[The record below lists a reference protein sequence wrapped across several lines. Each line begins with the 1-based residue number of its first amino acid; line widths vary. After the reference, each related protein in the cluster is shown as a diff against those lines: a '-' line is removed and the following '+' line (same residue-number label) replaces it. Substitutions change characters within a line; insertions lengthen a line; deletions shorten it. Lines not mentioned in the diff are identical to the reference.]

1 MVKKLPSLIV
11 LFLMISIQIFAQ
23 NIRGVVVSAADGEP
37 MPGVSV
43 VVKGTSSG
51 TATDTKGAYSLKV
64 SPNST
69 LIFSYIGFTN
79 QEVAVGNRT
88 LVDVVM
94 QTDESVLNELV
105 VTGFGISRE
114 QKALGY
120 ATSTIAAK
128 DLTNVANTNVA
139 NALYGKAAGVRIA
152 AAPGGS
158 TSATNIVIRGVNSI
172 TGRSQPLIVMDG
184 IPIRD
189 GEVRNNDYW
198 SDQRQR
204 GNALNEINP
213 EDIESISILK
223 GASAAALYGSEA
235 VNGVVMITTKKGAK
249 GKKGFNVDFN
259 ANTSVDRVAYTPRF
273 QNVRG
278 NGMPLHVLNL
288 GQDAKDG
295 FVYVDTNGDGV
306 KETRSVANTNLNF
319 GPRFDGQPTMTFE
332 GIQRPYEA
340 QIGNWNALF
349 QDAHNSQVNVA
360 VSQATDNATMRF
372 SLTRQDNEGVS
383 LNSKNNRNIANL
395 NTSYRFSKKFTTDLM
410 VNYINQNVTNRPYSI
425 DRLMN
430 NFGGMMTRFENGEW
444 YKDKAETSLGYR
456 FVQGASAQSLTP
468 EENIIYNGFK
478 GDVADYMWRVNRHR
492 TEERSNRI
500 ISSLTANYQILPSL
514 NLRARASTDFTSLG
528 TEDRRATERPLAF
541 GNSGYF
547 GMINDNFSIKYAD
560 VLLTYNKSLNDNLTL
575 GLMGGY
581 TAREEKF
588 NSVSRNTNE
597 GLSTENLFDVAAS
610 VNLAG
615 GGQSRQSSVFDAFLG
630 TANLNFKEFLFVEGT
645 VRRDRTSTM
654 NPNNN
659 SFIYPSVNSSFVF
672 SQAWDMPSFI
682 SFGKLRGSWGIVG
695 NYPDRYRANIAYN
708 QNTLGVQAIGGRP
721 VLFTNIPSEFGNDLI
736 RPEQK
741 HEFEFGLETKLFK
754 NKIGL
759 EINYYNAQIRDQ
771 ILPLTLPI
779 SSGAATVLT
788 NVGTLRN
795 QGVEFMINAVPFKRG
810 NFAWEVDLTYGWNR
824 NKVEK
829 LANNATELLHADYD
843 GNAAQLRSVVGQ
855 PMGDF
860 YAHPIEKNANGQPI
874 VQPSG
879 LYKLDALN
887 WMKVGNS
894 QPKAVGGMVNRF
906 SFKNFSL
913 EALIDYRIGGH
924 VMPTG
929 VNWMLGRGL
938 LEEST
943 QFMDKESGGLSYYL
957 GANGQGIQTT
967 AATGPNGE
975 AVFNDGM
982 LMEGVTADGAPNT
995 NVISQA
1001 SYFWRTYN
1009 WGGPQYS
1016 SSRYDLFIQEATYV
1030 KMRELS
1036 LSYKVPTSI
1045 ASKIGASNLQISV
1058 FGRNLFFLHRTLK
1071 HIDPEVLTAGSRWT
1085 QTVTNTGTNPATRTV
1100 GIMLRSSF

>member
-1 MVKKLPSLIV
+1 MIQKLRLLFISL
-11 LFLMISIQIFAQ
+11 LISGSVMAQ
-23 NIRGVVVSAADGEP
+23 TIKGKISSGADGSTL
-37 MPGVSV
+37 PGVSV
-43 VVKGTSSG
+43 VVKGTNTGSV
-51 TATDTKGAYSLKV
+51 TDAEGNFSIAAGS
-64 SPNST
+64 NAT
-69 LIFSYIGFTN
+69 LIVSYIGFST
-79 QEVAVGNRT
+79 QEVAVNGRSIVT
-88 LVDVVM
+88 IEMVEDI
-94 QTDESVLNELV
+94 SSLNELV

-120 ATSTIAAK
+120 AVSTINA
-128 DLTNVANTNVA
+128 DNLTNVANTNVA
-139 NALYGKAAGVRIA
+139 NSLYGKAAGVRIA
-152 AAPGGS
+152 AAPGGA
-158 TSATNIVIRGVNSI
+158 TSATNIQIRGVNSI

-235 VNGVVMITTKKGAK
+235 VNGVVMITTKKGSK
-249 GKKGFNVDFN
+249 GKKGFTVDFN
-259 ANTSVDRVAYTPRF
+259 ANTSIDRVAYTPRF

-278 NGMPLHVLNL
+278 NGMPLHVLNQ
-288 GQDAKDG
+288 GQSADG
-295 FVYVDTNGDGV
+295 HVYVDTNGDGV
-306 KETRSVANTNLNF
+306 RETRSVANTNLNF
-319 GPRFDGQPTMTFE
+319 GPKFDGQPTMTFE

-383 LNSKNNRNIANL
+383 LNAKNSRNIANL
-395 NTSYRFSKKFTTDLM
+395 NTTYRFSKKFSTDLM
-410 VNYINQNVTNRPYSI
+410 VNYINQNTTNRPYSI

-444 YKDKAETSLGYR
+444 YKNKYETSLGYR
-456 FVQGASAQSLTP
+456 FVQGASSQSLTP

-478 GDVADYMWRVNRHR
+478 PDIADYMWRVNRHR
-492 TEERSNRI
+492 TVELSNRV
-500 ISSLTANYQILPSL
+500 ISSLTANYQILPEL

-547 GMINDNFSIKYAD
+547 GMTNDNYSINYAD
-560 VLLTYNKSLNDNLTL
+560 VLLSYNKSLNDNLTL

-581 TAREEKF
+581 TAREEKY
-588 NSVSRNTNE
+588 NSVSRGTNG

-630 TANLNFKEFLFVEGT
+630 TANINFKEVLFVEGT

-659 SFIYPSVNSSFVF
+659 TFIYPSVNSSFIF
-672 SQAWDMPSFI
+672 SQAWDMPTFI
-682 SFGKLRGSWGIVG
+682 TFGKVRGSWGIVG
-695 NYPDRYRANIAYN
+695 NYPDRYLANIAYN
-708 QNTLGVQAIGGRP
+708 QNTLGVQAIGGQP
-721 VLFTNIPSEFGNDLI
+721 VLFTNIPNSFGNDLI

-741 HEFEFGLETKLFK
+741 HEFEFGLETRLFQ
-754 NKIGL
+754 NKIGF

-779 SSGAATVLT
+779 SSGASSVLT

-795 QGVEFMINAVPFKRG
+795 QGVELLVNATPIKRG
-810 NFAWEVDLTYGWNR
+810 SFTWDVTFTYGWNR

-860 YAHPIEKNANGQPI
+860 YAHPIERSANGQPI
-874 VQPSG
+874 VQPNG
-879 LYKLDALN
+879 LYKLDAQN
-887 WMKVGNS
+887 WIKVGNV
-894 QPKAVGGMVNRF
+894 QPKAVGGLTNEF
-906 SFKNFSL
+906 SYKNISL
-913 EALIDYRIGGH
+913 NALIDYRIGGH

-929 VNWMLGRGL
+929 VFWMMGRGL

-943 QFMDKESGGLSYYL
+943 QFMDKESGGLSYYVS
-957 GANGQGIQTT
+957 NGKGIQTS

-975 AVFNDGM
+975 TVFHDGV
-982 LMEGVTADGAPNT
+982 LTEGVTADGSPNT

-1001 SYFWRTYN
+1001 FYFWNTYN

-1016 SSRYDLFIQEATYV
+1016 SSRYDLYIQEATYV

-1036 LSYKVPTSI
+1036 IGYALPAKI
-1045 ASKIGASNLQISV
+1045 ASKIGANKLQLSV
-1058 FGRNLFFLHRTLK
+1058 FGRNLFFLHRNLK

-1085 QTVTNTGTNPATRTV
+1085 QTVNNTGTNPATRTF
-1100 GIMLRSSF
+1100 GLMLRSSF

>member
-1 MVKKLPSLIV
+1 MFKKIPLLVII
-11 LFLMISIQIFAQ
+11 FLMVSSQIFAQ
-23 NIRGVVVSAADGEP
+23 AVRGKVISSFDGQP
-37 MPGVSV
+37 LPGVSV
-43 VVKGTSSG
+43 VVKGTNAG
-51 TATDTKGAYSLKV
+51 TATNADGTYTINV
-64 SPNST
+64 SPKSQ
-69 LIFSYIGFTN
+69 LIFSYIGFTSL
-79 QEVAVGNRT
+79 T
-88 LVDVVM
+88 VDVNSR
-94 QTDESVLNELV
+94 SVVDVSMTEDMSSLNELV

-120 ATSTIAAK
+120 ATSTITA
-128 DLTNVANTNVA
+128 DQLTNVANTNAA
-139 NALYGKAAGVRIA
+139 NSLYGKAAGVRIA
-152 AAPGGS
+152 AAPGGA
-158 TSATNIVIRGVNSI
+158 TAATNIVIRGVNSI
-172 TGRSQPLIVMDG
+172 TGRSQPLIIMDG
-184 IPIRD
+184 VPIRD

-198 SDQRQR
+198 IDQRQR

-288 GQDAKDG
+288 GQGPDG

-306 KETRSVANTNLNF
+306 RETRGVANTNLNF
-319 GPRFDGQPTMTFE
+319 GPKFDGQPTMTFD
-332 GIQRPYEA
+332 GVQRPYEA
-340 QIGNWNALF
+340 QIGNWNNLF
-349 QDAHNSQVNVA
+349 QDAHNSQVNIA

-383 LNSKNNRNIANL
+383 LNSKNTRNIANL
-395 NTSYRFSKKFTTDLM
+395 NTSYRFSKKFTTDLTM
-410 VNYINQNVTNRPYSI
+410 NYINQNTANRPYSI

-444 YKDKAETSLGYR
+444 YQNKYQTSLGYR
-456 FVQGASAQSLTP
+456 FVQGASGQSLTP
-468 EENIIYNGFK
+468 EENIIHNGFK
-478 GDVADYMWRVNRHR
+478 PDVADYIWRVNRHR
-492 TEERSNRI
+492 SSEISNRL
-500 ISSLTANYQILPSL
+500 ISSLTANYQILPEL
-514 NLRARASTDFTSLG
+514 NLRARASTDLTSLN

-541 GNSGYF
+541 GNSGFF
-547 GMINDNFSIKYAD
+547 GMTSENFSINYMD
-560 VLLTYNKSLNDNLTL
+560 VLLSYNKKLNDNMTL

-588 NSVSRNTNE
+588 SMVSRNTTD
-597 GLSTENLFDVAAS
+597 GLSSENLFDVAAS

-615 GGQSRQSSVFDAFLG
+615 GGQRRESSVFDAFLG
-630 TANLNFKEFLFVEGT
+630 TANFNFKEFFFVEGT
-645 VRRDRTSTM
+645 IRRDRTSTM

-672 SQAWDMPSFI
+672 SQAWNMPTFLSY
-682 SFGKLRGSWGIVG
+682 GKIRGSWGIVG
-695 NYPDRYRANIAYN
+695 NFPDRYRANIAYD
-708 QNTLGVQAIGGRP
+708 QNTLGIQAVGGQP
-721 VLFTNIPSEFGNDLI
+721 VLFTNIPGNFGNDLI

-741 HEFEFGLETKLFK
+741 HEFEFGLETKLFQ
-754 NKIGL
+754 NKIGF

-771 ILPLTLPI
+771 ILPLTLPT
-779 SSGAATVLT
+779 SSGASSVLT

-810 NFAWEVDLTYGWNR
+810 SFVWEVDVTYGWNR

-860 YAHPIEKNANGQPI
+860 YARPIERNANGQPI

-879 LYKLDALN
+879 LYKLDPLN
-887 WMKVGNS
+887 WIKVGNS
-894 QPKAVGGMVNRF
+894 QPKAVGGIMNRF
-906 SFKNFSL
+906 TYKNFSID
-913 EALIDYRIGGH
+913 ALIDYRIGGY

-943 QFMDKESGGLSYYL
+943 QFMDKESGGLSYYM
-957 GANGQGIQTT
+957 ANGRGVQTT
-967 AATGPNGE
+967 AAAGPNGE
-975 AVFNDGM
+975 TVFHDGM
-982 LMEGVTADGAPNT
+982 LMEGVTADGSPNT

-1009 WGGPQYS
+1009 WGGPQFS
-1016 SSRYDLFIQEATYV
+1016 ASRYELYIQQANYL
-1030 KMRELS
+1030 KMRELT
-1036 LSYKVPTSI
+1036 LNYRFPARL
-1045 ASKIGASNLQISV
+1045 ASKIGANKLQLSV
-1058 FGRNLFFLHRTLK
+1058 FGRNLFFLYRNLK

-1085 QTVTNTGTNPATRTV
+1085 QTVSNTGTNPATRTF
-1100 GIMLRSSF
+1100 GLMLRSSF